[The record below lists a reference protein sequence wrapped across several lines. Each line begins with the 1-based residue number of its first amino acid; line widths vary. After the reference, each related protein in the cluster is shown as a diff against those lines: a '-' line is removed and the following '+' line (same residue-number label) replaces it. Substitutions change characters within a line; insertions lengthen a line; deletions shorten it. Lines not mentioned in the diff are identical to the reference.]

1 MNPKSHKFNLKT
13 NYSMSKKLFSLSFIQ
28 VAILA
33 AGLIFIQSCK
43 PGDDG
48 PQYDVPTTYNFTNVS
63 YSGQTTRLD
72 MMGELVTYVKSANPG
87 GVVLDAQKMKDMFAN
102 ENSQFAVA
110 ELNTSGKQL
119 KNKCFAADVAYYE
132 GLFDAAALA
141 SQSGATGSDG
151 VAGIVT
157 SSTDA
162 TKKYLQ
168 SENGL
173 EYAQIIEKGLMGAIL
188 YYQAVGHYLT
198 EDEIG
203 DAVDNTTVTAGEG
216 TPMEHHWD
224 EAFGYFGVPIDFP
237 ANTTGSRYWGKYSNE
252 MNTVLNTNTVIMNA
266 FLKGRAAIS
275 NKDLE
280 TKNQQLVIVREN
292 WERIAAGTAI
302 HYLNEAKEAIGN
314 DAVRNH
320 TLSECLGFLKALQ
333 YNPEKKITS
342 TELQQVIDHIG
353 DNFYQVTL
361 TDLDNARNL
370 LSTIYGM
377 DSIKDTL

>member
-1 MNPKSHKFNLKT
+1 MKI
-13 NYSMSKKLFSLSFIQ
+13 LFSLSQF
-28 VAILA
+28 AILA
-33 AGLIFIQSCK
+33 ACLILVQSCK
-43 PGDDG
+43 PDDEE

-72 MMGELVTYVKSANPG
+72 MMVELLTYIKSANLG
-87 GVVLDAQKMKDMFAN
+87 GVTLDAQKMKDMFAN
-102 ENSQFAVA
+102 ENNQFAGA
-110 ELNTSGKQL
+110 GLNTSGKQL
-119 KNKCFAADVAYYE
+119 KDKCFAPDVDMYE
-132 GLFDAAALA
+132 DYFEAAALA
-141 SQSGATGSDG
+141 SQSGATGSNG

-168 SENGL
+168 SENGV
-173 EYAQIIEKGLMGAIL
+173 EYAQVIEKGLMGAIL

-198 EDEIG
+198 EDEVG
-203 DAVDNTTVTAGEG
+203 DGVDNTTVTAGEG

-224 EAFGYFGVPIDFP
+224 EAFGYFGVPVDFP
-237 ANTTGSRYWGKYSNE
+237 VTTTGSRYWGKYSTE
-252 MNTVLNTNTVIMNA
+252 MDAVLGTNTIIMNA

-275 NKDLE
+275 NKDME
-280 TKNQQLVIVREN
+280 TKNEQLVIITEN

-320 TLSECLGFLKALQ
+320 TLSECLGFLRALQ
-333 YNPEKKITS
+333 YSPTKKITN
-342 TELQQVIDHIG
+342 TELDQVLAHVG
-353 DNFYQVTL
+353 DNFYEVTL

-377 DSIKDTL
+377 DDIKDTL